1 MSSTVADPAADRSA
15 QAFPTL
21 TAPQVETARRFASST
36 PRRFRAGETI
46 YGIGDRDA
54 PAWLVLEGTIDIT
67 RRDGPEHE
75 VDLTTHGPR
84 QFSGEISQLSGA
96 PSLAAGHAGEHGAL
110 AVAFDAA
117 HLRALMVGSADV
129 GEVVMRALILR
140 RVGLIAAAGSGSVLV
155 GDPGNAALRRIE
167 QFLTRSGYPVQ
178 VLDAA
183 GEGEGHALV
192 ERLGVLPTELP
203 LMLCPNGTV
212 LKDPTEVEV
221 PASESRLRSIRI
233 GSTMPRSL
241 EPGQRD
247 WRRRSM
253 RRLRACR

>member
-1 MSSTVADPAADRSA
+1 MPVTSPDPTADRSA

-21 TAPQVETARRFASST
+21 TAAQVATATRFASGDQRRFA
-36 PRRFRAGETI
+36 AGEAI

-54 PAWLVLEGTIDIT
+54 PTWLVLEGSIDVT

-75 VDLTTHGPR
+75 VGLVTHGAA
-84 QFSGEISQLSGA
+84 QFTGEISQLSGA
-96 PSLAAGHAGEHGAL
+96 PSLAAGHAGADGARAL
-110 AVAFDAA
+110 PFDAA

-140 RVGLIAAAGSGSVLV
+140 RVGLIATAGSGSVLV
-155 GDPGNAALRRIE
+155 GDPGSAALRRIE

-183 GEGEGHALV
+183 GDGRDGGEGHVLV
-192 ERLGVLPTELP
+192 ERLGVLPAELP

-221 PASESRLRSIRI
+221 AACLGITPAID
-233 GSTMPRSL
+233 P
-241 EPGQRD
+241 
-247 WRRRSM
+247 
-253 RRLRACR
+253 A